1 MGDGFIFWPKHL
13 YFNNFSVSLNN
24 LHSAIKYTFE
34 RTKVIVQNSESCQVM
49 NSLDVSVMLHPD
61 RTIEAGIYYK
71 DTNPHECLPY
81 NSTHP
86 DHSRDNVP
94 YNLAKR
100 IIAFVSNE
108 EKTEYRLNEF

>member
-1 MGDGFIFWPKHL
+1 MDDCFIFWPKHL
-13 YFNNFSVSLNN
+13 DFNNFSIPLNN

-34 RTKVIVQNSESCQVM
+34 RTKVIVQNSESCQVI
-49 NSLDVSVMLHPD
+49 NFLDVSVILHPD

-71 DTNPHECLPY
+71 DTKPHDYFPY
-81 NSTHP
+81 DSTHP

-94 YNLAKR
+94 HNVAKC